1 MKTVFIVDD
10 SETNLVGAKTALG
23 DAYRSFA
30 LPSAERM
37 FKLTEKIVP
46 DLILL
51 DVEMPETDG
60 FEALE
65 ILKKDEKLKKVP
77 VIFLTA
83 RQDIEAEIRGF
94 ELGAIDFITKP
105 VSPPVLLKRIET
117 HIEIDRIVKKSE
129 QKVRDIHNATIGVI
143 SDLVESR
150 DKVTG
155 GHIERTQKYL
165 TLLIDELLRAGD
177 CSEEIRSWDLSL
189 VVPSAQLH
197 DVGKISISDLILN
210 KKGKLTDEEFDI
222 MKQHCAEGEKII
234 HKLMV
239 RTSDD
244 VFLNA
249 ALKFAGY
256 HHEKWDGSGYPRG
269 LTGEKIPLEGRI
281 MAVADVYDAL
291 ITERPYKKAFSHDE
305 ATRIIRE
312 GAGSHF
318 DPRIIAAYMNASD
331 DFWIASTEQ

>member
-1 MKTVFIVDD
+1 MKTIFIVDD
-10 SETNLVGAKTALG
+10 SETNLLGAKTALG

-37 FKLTEKIVP
+37 FKLTEKIMP

-51 DVEMPETDG
+51 DVEMPEMNG

-65 ILKKDEKLKKVP
+65 LLKKDEKLKKVP
-77 VIFLTA
+77 VVFLTA
-83 RQDIEAEIRGF
+83 RQDTAAEIRGF

-105 VSPPVLLKRIET
+105 VSPPVLLRRIET

-155 GHIERTQKYL
+155 GHIDRTQKYL
-165 TLLIDELLRAGD
+165 TLLIDELARANVY
-177 CSEEIRSWDLSL
+177 SEEIAGWDLNL
-189 VVPSAQLH
+189 VIPSAQLH

-210 KKGKLTDEEFDI
+210 KKGKLTDEEFNI
-222 MKQHCAEGEKII
+222 MKTHCAEGEKII
-234 HKLMV
+234 KKLISQ
-239 RTSDD
+239 TNDD

-249 ALKFAGY
+249 ALKFAAY
-256 HHEKWDGSGYPRG
+256 HHEKWNGSGYPRG
-269 LTGEKIPLEGRI
+269 LAGGEIPLEGRI

-291 ITERPYKKAFSHDE
+291 VTERPYKKAFSHDE
-305 ATRIIRE
+305 ATKIIRE
-312 GAGSHF
+312 SAGQHF
-318 DPRIIAAYMNASD
+318 DPQVVAAYLDASD
-331 DFWIASTEQ
+331 DFWIASTER